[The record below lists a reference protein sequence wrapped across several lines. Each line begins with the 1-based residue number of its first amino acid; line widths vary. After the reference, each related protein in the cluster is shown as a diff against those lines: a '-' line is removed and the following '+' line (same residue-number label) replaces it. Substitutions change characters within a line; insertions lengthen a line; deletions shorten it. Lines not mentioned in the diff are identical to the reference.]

1 MSEGVGIERPKLRTQ
16 RSITNQNSL
25 TYVLLNLR
33 LLLHVQQRKYSQ
45 AAAEGQ
51 PPEHVSVLTA

>member
-1 MSEGVGIERPKLRTQ
+1 MSEGVGIERPKLRNQ

-33 LLLHVQQRKYSQ
+33 VQQRKHSQ